1 MYDFIVIGA
10 GIAGLACAELLQRSG
25 RQVLLL
31 EAQHQICG
39 GASAQQQGW
48 FHTGALYAALPT
60 RSYFRQLI
68 GNLDDLFNY
77 YRCFPGMNL
86 AAGRY
91 LLTRDA
97 QGWFHNGTNYYFY
110 VSPRDHSV
118 QYWPGPLWRLAI
130 LRAQSRLS
138 WFETVDFTRELSPQV
153 GLLNFTCHLSRC
165 LSRRRFDFDLGPIAK
180 IMKSRDRTLNTPRLT
195 ADLLNTFLAAG
206 GELRTGAPV
215 ERVERGR
222 VHSRGTSDRCRHVIA
237 ASGSHITEVAQI
249 PVKSVKSPLL
259 VVKPALTDVNFIRM
273 TPTLSETF
281 NHLHHCGPS
290 GDYSLIGNA
299 RYWPLD
305 AVVDEASLKA
315 ELIVR
320 TERVFGTSIDP
331 SRVALYFGTKTEAL
345 NGRQPRNYQYQIVE
359 GQHAVAVLPGKMSLA
374 FSLAVNLCRHF
385 GIDPAT
391 RLPEVRQQD
400 ASVRVAPPEHLAR
413 AEALDAGAT
422 PIAERRPIA
431 ALSTA
436 MRQEERRLAAVHS
449 TAI

>member
-10 GIAGLACAELLQRSG
+10 GIAGLASAELLQRSG

-31 EAQHQICG
+31 EAQDRICG

-91 LLTRDA
+91 LLTCDA

-110 VSPRDHSV
+110 VSPRDRSV
-118 QYWPGPLWRLAI
+118 QCWPGPLWRLAI

-138 WFETVDFTRELSPQV
+138 WFETIDFTRELSPQV
-153 GLLNFTCHLSRC
+153 GPLNFTCHLARC
-165 LSRRRFDFDLGPIAK
+165 LSRRRFEFDLGPVDK
-180 IMKSRDRTLNTPRLT
+180 VMKSRDRTLNAPRLT
-195 ADLLNTFLAAG
+195 ADLLNSFLAAG
-206 GELRTGAPV
+206 GELRTGARV

-222 VHSRGTSDRCRHVIA
+222 VHGRGTSDRCRYVIA
-237 ASGSHITEVAQI
+237 ASGCHISEIADI

-281 NHLHHCGPS
+281 NHLHHTGPS

-331 SRVALYFGTKTEAL
+331 GRVALYFGTKTEAL

-359 GQHAVAVLPGKMSLA
+359 GRDAVAVLPGKMSLA
-374 FSLAVNLCRHF
+374 FSLAVNVCRHF

-400 ASVRVAPPEHLAR
+400 ASARIAPPAHLAQ
-413 AEALDAGAT
+413 AEAIGAGAM
-422 PIAERRPIA
+422 PVPKRRQIA
-431 ALSTA
+431 ALSA
-436 MRQEERRLAAVHS
+436 RDLALLP
-449 TAI
+449 TLN

>member
-1 MYDFIVIGA
+1 MYDFIVVGA
-10 GIAGLACAELLQRSG
+10 GIAGLASAELLQRSG

-31 EAQHQICG
+31 EAQDRICG

-86 AAGRY
+86 ASGRY
-91 LLTRDA
+91 LLTRDTR
-97 QGWFHNGTNYYFY
+97 GWFRNGTNYYFY
-110 VSPRDHSV
+110 VSPCDRSV
-118 QYWPGPLWRLAI
+118 PRWQDPIWRLAI

-153 GLLNFTCHLSRC
+153 GPLNLTCHLSRC
-165 LSRRRFDFDLGPIAK
+165 LSRRRFDLDLGPVDRV
-180 IMKSRDRTLNTPRLT
+180 MKSRDRTLDTQRLT

-215 ERVERGR
+215 ERVERGH
-222 VHSRGTSDRCRHVIA
+222 VHSQGTSDRCRYVIA
-237 ASGSHITEVAQI
+237 ASGSQLPQVAEI
-249 PVKSVKSPLL
+249 PVSNFKSPLL

-281 NHLHHCGPS
+281 NHLHHTGPN
-290 GDYSLIGNA
+290 GEYSLIGNA

-305 AVVDEASLKA
+305 AEIDEEVLKT
-315 ELIVR
+315 ELIAR
-320 TERVFGTSIDP
+320 AERVFGTTIDP
-331 SRVALYFGTKTEAL
+331 SHAALYFGIKTEVI
-345 NGRQPRNYQYQIVE
+345 NGRQRRNYQYQIVE
-359 GQHAVAVLPGKMSLA
+359 GRNAVAVLPGKMSLA

-391 RLPEVRQQD
+391 RLHAIRQQD
-400 ASVRVAPPEHLAR
+400 ASARIARPTHLACAEALADR
-413 AEALDAGAT
+413 AEAV
-422 PIAERRPIA
+422 AERRPRRV
-431 ALSTA
+431 LS
-436 MRQEERRLAAVHS
+436 LA
-449 TAI
+449 T

>member
-31 EAQHQICG
+31 EAQHHICG

-86 AAGRY
+86 TAGRY

-110 VSPRDHSV
+110 VSQRDHSV
-118 QYWPGPLWRLAI
+118 QYWPGPLWHLAV

-153 GLLNFTCHLSRC
+153 GPLNFTCHLSRC
-165 LSRRRFDFDLGPIAK
+165 LSRRRFDFDLGQIARV
-180 IMKSRDRTLNTPRLT
+180 MKSRDRTLNTPRLT
-195 ADLLNTFLAAG
+195 ADLLNSFLAAG
-206 GELRTGAPV
+206 GELRTGA
-215 ERVERGR
+215 RVEQVDRGR
-222 VHSRGTSDRCRHVIA
+222 VHSRGNSDCCRHVIA
-237 ASGSHITEVAQI
+237 ASGSHVTEVAEI

-281 NHLHHCGPS
+281 NHLYHTGPT

-305 AVVDEASLKA
+305 AMVDEASLKA
-315 ELIVR
+315 ELVVR

-374 FSLAVNLCRHF
+374 FSLAVNVCRHF

-391 RLPEVRQQD
+391 RLPEMRQQD
-400 ASVRVAPPEHLAR
+400 ASARIAPPEHLAR
-413 AEALDAGAT
+413 AEALVASVA
-422 PIAERRPIA
+422 PAAKRRLVP
-431 ALSTA
+431 ALS
-436 MRQEERRLAAVHS
+436 LAKGENWPLSSVHS
-449 TAI
+449 TAT